1 MPGWPWWK
9 PAPLARPLSAEW
21 LLGIE
26 KGEMYSK
33 KAQNEAILYDTLMM
47 DTC

>member
-1 MPGWPWWK
+1 MPGRLWWK

-21 LLGIE
+21 LLGVE

>member
-21 LLGIE
+21 LLWDR
-26 KGEMYSK
+26 KREMYSK